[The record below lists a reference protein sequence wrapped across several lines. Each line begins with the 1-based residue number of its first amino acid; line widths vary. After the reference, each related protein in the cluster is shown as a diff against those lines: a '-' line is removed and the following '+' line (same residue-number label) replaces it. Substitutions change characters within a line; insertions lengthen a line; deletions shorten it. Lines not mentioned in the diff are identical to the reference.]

1 MSVVAFFAVSC
12 SQNTQN
18 SQNTQTMDNRDF
30 LQLAADRYSVRSFAP
45 DPVGQEDID
54 KILRAGQLAPTAI
67 NSQPQKIYVVKSPEV
82 IAALNTV
89 SPCLYGAPQCFVFC
103 YDDARVCPRESG
115 GNWGDVDVTI
125 VLTHMAL
132 EAENLGI
139 GSCIVGYYDPE
150 KLAGVLGLPE
160 SEHPVLMMPFGYP
173 TADCTPSPKHTR
185 KLPLDE
191 MVEYR

>member
-1 MSVVAFFAVSC
+1 MKNILITIFAAALAFGC
-12 SQNTQN
+12 T
-18 SQNTQTMDNRDF
+18 QNTQTMNRDF
-30 LQLAADRYSVRSFAP
+30 LQLAADRYSVRSFDSA
-45 DPVGQEDID
+45 PVGQDDID
-54 KILRAGQLAPTAI
+54 KILKAGQLAPTAI
-67 NSQPQKIYVVKSPEV
+67 NSQPQKIYVVRTPEA

-103 YDDARVCPRESG
+103 YEDARVCPRESG

-139 GSCIVGYYDPE
+139 GTCIVGYFDPA
-150 KLAGVLGLPE
+150 KLAEVMNLPAT
-160 SEHPVLMMPFGYP
+160 EHPVLLMPFGYP
-173 TADCTPSPKHTR
+173 TADCKPSPKHTET
-185 KLPLDE
+185 LPLED